1 MNLQCII
8 VEDQRPA
15 QKILER
21 FIGDTPELS
30 LVGTFSNALE
40 ASGFLTRNPVDLIF
54 LDIHLPKLSGVD
66 FIKGLPNRPMV
77 IFTTAFQE
85 YALTGFELDAIDY
98 LLKPFDFSRFYQ
110 AVTKALKRANPAETR
125 RPVGESSSES
135 KKPPY
140 YFARLDREYIKIHF
154 DDIFY
159 LKASGDFVY
168 LHFEDKKLFLS
179 EGLKFWEELLPD
191 DVFIKV
197 HKSYIVRLDRIE
209 KVSGNT
215 IYLNEAQIPIGRSF
229 KKTFLEAIG
238 E

>member
-1 MNLQCII
+1 MKLQCII

-21 FIGDTPELS
+21 FIADAPELS
-30 LVGTFSNALE
+30 LAGTFSNALE
-40 ASGFLTRNPVDLIF
+40 ASGFLAKNAVDLIF

-85 YALTGFELDAIDY
+85 YALEGFELDAIDY

-110 AVTKALKRANPAETR
+110 AVTKAVKRATPTSEHQGEQPATDT
-125 RPVGESSSES
+125 
-135 KKPPY
+135 KKPNY
-140 YFARLDREYIKIHF
+140 YFAKLDREYIKIHF
-154 DDIFY
+154 DDILY
-159 LKASGDFVY
+159 IKASGDFVY
-168 LHFEDKKLFLS
+168 LHFHGRKLFLS
-179 EGLKFWEELLPD
+179 EGLKFWEELLPHD
-191 DVFIKV
+191 LFIKV

-215 IYLNEAQIPIGRSF
+215 IHINQELIPIGRSF
-229 KKTFLEAIG
+229 RRAFLDVIG
-238 E
+238 D